1 MTKCDS
7 KDENPPNRKARK
19 ANSKYKD
26 NKRRQ
31 ALDLEIVLTDNGE
44 KCQGA
49 LKEKEE
55 KKKHVIKSCL
65 PTVSEANKAINH
77 ALPTEQEWIQIKIG
91 EDNVYDV
98 LILDFDDGN
107 LLDDIQQY
115 KKFEMSKGCVPI
127 YWKKHKNRNSECD
140 ALKGMFMFHSLILIL
155 ISTHFNLFFYCFF
168 NR

>member
-107 LLDDIQQY
+107 LLDDI
-115 KKFEMSKGCVPI
+115 
-127 YWKKHKNRNSECD
+127 
-140 ALKGMFMFHSLILIL
+140 
-155 ISTHFNLFFYCFF
+155 
-168 NR
+168 